1 MVAEATALGR
11 AGIPDDIGRVPGFG
25 ILGGRAG
32 YPRMKN
38 IDSANSA
45 KTTIPN
51 YPILLILSTTY
62 EWRLACYGNLVA

>member
-11 AGIPDDIGRVPGFG
+11 AGVADDIGRVPGFG
-25 ILGGRAG
+25 IFGGRAG
-32 YPRMKN
+32 YPQMKN

-51 YPILLILSTTY
+51 YPISLIL
-62 EWRLACYGNLVA
+62 